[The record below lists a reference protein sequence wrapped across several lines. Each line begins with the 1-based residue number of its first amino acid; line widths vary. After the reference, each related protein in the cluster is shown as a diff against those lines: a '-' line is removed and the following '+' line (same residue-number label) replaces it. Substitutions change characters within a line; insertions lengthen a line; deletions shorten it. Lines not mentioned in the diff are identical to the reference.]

1 VLGRVAAGRYGRV
14 PNTCAEAPLVRFV
27 HTADLQLGMRR
38 HVLDGDGQA
47 RFAAARVDAIRTIGA
62 LAADRDAAFVVV
74 AGDVFEHNQVD
85 RRTVLRALDA
95 FGDVSVPVLL
105 LPGNHDPL
113 DAASVYR
120 SRAFID
126 HAPDHLTV
134 LDGAPLEV
142 VPGVEV
148 VSAPWRTKRPLTD
161 LAAEAVADLPAD
173 GTLRVLVAHGGV
185 DTFHPQRIA
194 DPAAIRLAPLEAALA
209 DRRIHAVCLG
219 DRHST
224 TTIGTT
230 GRIHYAGAPEPTA
243 VRETD
248 PGNVLVWDVDHDRCE
263 VAPHRVGTWR
273 FAEVTADLAGDDDVR
288 APADRLTAIDER
300 ERTIVV
306 LRWSGTVTLA
316 GRAALDDLVSDA
328 RDVFAGVDVRGGE
341 LAVTVDGASLDHL
354 QGFARWTVDALAADA
369 DGGDAEALDAL
380 GLLHRLASA

>member
-1 VLGRVAAGRYGRV
+1 
-14 PNTCAEAPLVRFV
+14 
-27 HTADLQLGMRR
+27 MRR
-38 HVLDGDGQA
+38 HVLDDDGQA

-62 LAADRDAAFVVV
+62 LATDQDAAFVVV

-95 FGDVSVPVLL
+95 FGDVGVPVLL

-120 SRAFID
+120 SRPFVD
-126 HAPDHLTV
+126 HAPDHLIV

-161 LAAEAVADLPAD
+161 LAADAVADLPAD

-194 DPAAIRLAPLEAALA
+194 DPAALRLAPLEAALA
-209 DRRIHAVCLG
+209 DGRVHAVCLG

-224 TTIGTT
+224 TAIGTT
-230 GRIHYAGAPEPTA
+230 GRVHYAGAPEPTA
-243 VRETD
+243 ARETD
-248 PGNVLVWDVDHDRCE
+248 PGNALVWNVDHDRCE
-263 VAPHRVGTWR
+263 VTPHRVGTWR
-273 FAEVTADLAGDDDVR
+273 FAEVAVDLAGDDDVG
-288 APADRLTAIDER
+288 ALADRLAALDDR

-316 GRAALDDLVSDA
+316 GRGALDRLVADA
-328 RDVFAGVDVRGGE
+328 GEVFAGVDVRGGD

-354 QGFARWTVDALAADA
+354 QGFARWTVDTLTADA
-369 DGGDAEALDAL
+369 EQGDQEAVDAL
-380 GLLHRLASA
+380 GLLHRLAGEPA